1 MTLRYWT
8 HFSTIIFIHALILF
22 GGWQL
27 SQNPK
32 MMTNA
37 VSSVNATIVRIAAVS
52 TVLQAPVI
60 PQKRLIPTTQPKDKV
75 APEVEAP
82 RPLTPTAGVV
92 SSSASSNA
100 LSGMARADL
109 RSMFL
114 GELRARI
121 EENKTYPMMSRR
133 LGQTGIVEVAFTL
146 TRDGH
151 IINARIVSPS
161 RYDRLN
167 ESALEAVKKISRFK
181 PIPTEL
187 NEEQMDVTVPVK
199 FAIL

>member
-1 MTLRYWT
+1 MTLRYQT
-8 HFSTIIFIHALILF
+8 HFLTIIFVHALILF

-27 SQNPK
+27 SRNPK
-32 MMTNA
+32 LLSSA
-37 VSSVNATIVRIAAVS
+37 VTSVNTTIIRIASASKVISVPVVPQKKLTPKSAAPVKEQKMTDVAPVQEVS
-52 TVLQAPVI
+52 T
-60 PQKRLIPTTQPKDKV
+60 
-75 APEVEAP
+75 
-82 RPLTPTAGVV
+82 
-92 SSSASSNA
+92 SSLPA
-100 LSGMARADL
+100 MARADL

-146 TRDGH
+146 TSDGH

-161 RYDRLN
+161 RFDRLN
-167 ESALEAVKKISRFK
+167 ESALDAVKKIAKFK
-181 PIPTEL
+181 PIPSEL
-187 NEEQMDVTVPVK
+187 KEEKMDVTVPVK

>member
-1 MTLRYWT
+1 MTLRYPA
-8 HFSTIIFIHALILF
+8 HFLTIVFIHALILF
-22 GGWQL
+22 GGWQI
-27 SQNPK
+27 SRDPK
-32 MMTNA
+32 LVSNA
-37 VSSVNATIVRIAAVS
+37 VSSVNATIVRIATASKVF
-52 TVLQAPVI
+52 QEIPVI
-60 PQKRLIPTTQPKDKV
+60 PKKTLPSPKVKS
-75 APEVEAP
+75 AAQEQ
-82 RPLTPTAGVV
+82 RPQDAALTPESAV
-92 SSSASSNA
+92 SNTNSSGISA
-100 LSGMARADL
+100 MARADL

-167 ESALEAVKKISRFK
+167 ESALDAVKKITRFR
-181 PIPTEL
+181 PIPNEL
-187 NEEQMDVTVPVK
+187 NEERMDVTVPVK